1 MLNKIT
7 QVGRI
12 VAASTVVA
20 LSLATAVQA
29 SDMGM
34 VTGSSTGTYYQF
46 GKQVAAVAK
55 KVGVGIEV
63 KTSEGSLANIRRLTS
78 NENAAIGIVQSD
90 VLGYLARSKDPKLQ
104 KVATELRLI
113 FPFYNE
119 EVHILAKRHIKTLS
133 DLNGKVVALGSKGS
147 GSWLTAVNLF
157 RMTGVEPKE
166 TQHLSPSDAVRDV
179 IVGAVDAM
187 VFVGGKPV
195 KVFSDIDQMRNN
207 PVYSDMISG
216 VHFVQ
221 INNPK
226 VLKEYNP
233 ATIGPEDYAWATGS
247 VNTVTVKAAMI
258 SYDFSNPANSYH
270 KARCTQLKKIGKE
283 MREELPKLQQTG
295 HPKWKE
301 VDLDG
306 GMGIWPLDRCS
317 RSGGSMPAKKDS
329 IGSELACIIAGN
341 C

>member
-1 MLNKIT
+1 MLNNLLK
-7 QVGRI
+7 
-12 VAASTVVA
+12 AAQLAAGTTLIA
-20 LSLATAVQA
+20 LSLGSTAQA

-46 GKQVAAVAK
+46 GNQVAAVAK

-78 NENAAIGIVQSD
+78 NENAALGIVQSD
-90 VLGYLARSKDPKLQ
+90 VLGYLARSNDPELQ

-119 EVHILAKRHIKTLS
+119 EVHILGRRNIKTLA

-157 RMTGVEPKE
+157 RMVGVEPKE
-166 TQHLSPSDAVRDV
+166 IQHLSPSDAVRDV

-195 KVFSDIDQMRNN
+195 KVFSDIAQMRNN
-207 PVYSDMISG
+207 PVYSDMIPN
-216 VHFVQ
+216 VHFLE
-221 INNPK
+221 INDPK
-226 VLKEYNP
+226 VLREYN
-233 ATIGPEDYAWATGS
+233 AASIGPADYSWVTAP
-247 VNTVTVKAAMI
+247 VNTVTVKAALI
-258 SYDFSNPANSYH
+258 SYDFSNPGNSYH
-270 KARCTQLKKIGKE
+270 KARCAQLKKVGKE
-283 MREELPKLQQTG
+283 MREELPNLKRSG

-306 GMGIWPLDRCS
+306 GMGIWPLDSCS
-317 RSGGSMPAKKDS
+317 RSGASMPAKKDS